1 MAAESESQ
9 PHRRLTFLSAILV
22 GFALILVGQLVRW
35 QVLQRDKLIQIGPE
49 NGQGIAIRP
58 RRGTIQDHN
67 GHILALDIFEYE
79 VSATPNVIEDPWEVA
94 SKLAPILGRSPQ
106 QIYQQISDREATYV
120 QLARRTPWPA
130 GEAIKSLGLSGI
142 TLDPKPKRFYPEGEL
157 AAQVISFVNEER
169 EAYSGVEGYYDGP
182 LKGLH
187 GVWDGASTIDIFR
200 FAPIRDGC
208 DFILTIDRAI
218 QYMVERELDGAIS
231 RCGAKG
237 GTIIVMDP
245 RSGDILAMASRPS
258 CDLNQYGTKSLA
270 LFLNPAVSSQY
281 EPGSV
286 FKIVTIAAGLDAGA
300 VTPQSTFQDKGVM
313 EVRGCIIQN
322 QDRHPHGQ
330 VTAVDVLAHSL
341 NVEAARVS
349 TTLGPERFYEYVRRF
364 GFGQVTGVDLDGE
377 TPGMLRLPGDGE
389 WSECDLATN
398 SFGQGIAV
406 TPLQMITAVSAVA
419 NGGLLMRP
427 HVVEQII
434 DRGTVTQIQ
443 PTVLRRVI
451 AEQTA
456 HDLTTMLVEAV
467 EEGMRP
473 AMVKGYKIAGKT
485 GTAQIPNLDSGGY
498 LEDRYIASFVG
509 YAPAG
514 NPRFVVLVKIDEPK
528 DPYGGLEV
536 AAPVFSSVAQKLFIH
551 LGIPP
556 TETTSVEG

>member
-1 MAAESESQ
+1 MAESESQ
-9 PHRRLTFLSAILV
+9 PHRRLTFLSAVLI

-35 QVLQRDKLIQIGPE
+35 QVLQRDKLIQIEPGG
-49 NGQGIAIRP
+49 GQGMAIRP
-58 RRGTIQDHN
+58 CRGTVRDHN

-79 VSATPNVIEDPWEVA
+79 VSAAPNVIEEPQKVA

-106 QIYQQISDREATYV
+106 QIYQQIGDREATYV
-120 QLARRTPWPA
+120 QLARRIPWPA
-130 GEAIKSLGLSGI
+130 GEAIRSLELSGI
-142 TLDPKPKRFYPEGEL
+142 TPDPKPKRFYPEGEL
-157 AAQVISFVNEER
+157 AAQVISFVNEEG
-169 EAYSGVEGYYDGP
+169 EAYSGVERYYDGP

-187 GVWDGASTIDIFR
+187 GFWEGVSTIDLFR

-208 DFILTIDRAI
+208 DLVLTIDRAI
-218 QYMVERELDGAIS
+218 QYMVESELEDAIS

-245 RSGDILAMASRPS
+245 RSGGILAMARRPS
-258 CDLNQYGTKSLA
+258 CDLNQYGTKPLG

-286 FKIVTIAAGLDAGA
+286 FKIVTMAAGLNAG
-300 VTPQSTFQDKGVM
+300 VITPQSTFYDKGVM
-313 EVRGCIIQN
+313 EVRGCTIQN
-322 QDRHPHGQ
+322 QDHHPHGQ
-330 VTAVDVLAHSL
+330 VTVVDILAHSL

-349 TTLGPERFYEYVRRF
+349 TILGPERFYEYVLRF

-377 TPGMLRLPGDGE
+377 IPGMLRLPGDGE

-406 TPLQMITAVSAVA
+406 TPLQMISAISAVA

-434 DRGTVTQIQ
+434 DRGTVTPIQ

-456 HDLTTMLVEAV
+456 RDLTAMLVEAV

-485 GTAQIPNLDSGGY
+485 GTAQIPDLDSGGY
-498 LEDRYIASFVG
+498 REDRYIASFVG
-509 YAPAG
+509 YAPAN
-514 NPRFVVLVKIDEPK
+514 NPQFVVLVKIDEPK
-528 DPYGGLEV
+528 DPSGGLEA

-556 TETTSVEG
+556 AEMPSVEG